1 MEVVVDCDTGVDGGR
16 ILTSSL
22 GGDIRSAVT
31 AAGMSL
37 EDWAVRLRPW
47 KTNNKKCSAELLNLR
62 NWYEP
67 SPWIKR
73 DD

>member
-37 EDWAVRLRPW
+37 ED
-47 KTNNKKCSAELLNLR
+47 
-62 NWYEP
+62 
-67 SPWIKR
+67 
-73 DD
+73 